1 MSLVDEALA
10 GFRLSSVSSGLT
22 VHVFADGDPTVEV
35 EPLEMTLVPL
45 NLLKNAAT
53 AMRRS
58 DATTLAVS
66 VVTEREDE
74 AADVVVRQTPRA
86 WAVFRIADLGPK
98 VSDATIAASSK
109 SARTSRSASCRA
121 FARSLRARG
130 IGRREERSPS
140 RRGR

>member
-35 EPLEMTLVPL
+35 ELLEMTLVPL

-86 WAVFRIADLGPK
+86 RAVFRIADLGP
-98 VSDATIAASSK
+98 
-109 SARTSRSASCRA
+109 
-121 FARSLRARG
+121 
-130 IGRREERSPS
+130 
-140 RRGR
+140 